1 MLMSEICF
9 ELWLLSAI
17 LHSNMMSNFN
27 THCYEVPLWVSGPC
41 RLILH
46 NVENGYGLGGWKS
59 LWMWVVN
66 YETVEF
72 LCPESEEQPTK
83 ATYLQHMYTHT

>member
-9 ELWLLSAI
+9 EPWLLSAI
-17 LHSNMMSNFN
+17 LHSNTMSNFN
-27 THCYEVPLWVSGPC
+27 IHCYEAPLWVSGPC
-41 RLILH
+41 RLILQ
-46 NVENGYGLGGWKS
+46 NIESGYGLGGWKG

-72 LCPESEEQPTK
+72 LYPESEEQPTK
-83 ATYLQHMYTHT
+83 AIYLQ